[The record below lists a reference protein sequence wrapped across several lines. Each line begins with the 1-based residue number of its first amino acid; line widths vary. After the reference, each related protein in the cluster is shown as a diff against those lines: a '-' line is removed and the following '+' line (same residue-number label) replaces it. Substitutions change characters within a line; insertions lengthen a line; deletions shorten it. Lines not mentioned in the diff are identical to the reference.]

1 MYEYNITLGRA
12 DLNCKIPSCISIHLV
27 WHKPVKVLP
36 RIFFKT
42 KCLFAEALKN
52 EIISFNVPIV
62 FLTETILDDW
72 AKELFNAWL

>member
-36 RIFFKT
+36 RIFFNT
-42 KCLFAEALKN
+42 KCLFAEALK
-52 EIISFNVPIV
+52 
-62 FLTETILDDW
+62 
-72 AKELFNAWL
+72 K